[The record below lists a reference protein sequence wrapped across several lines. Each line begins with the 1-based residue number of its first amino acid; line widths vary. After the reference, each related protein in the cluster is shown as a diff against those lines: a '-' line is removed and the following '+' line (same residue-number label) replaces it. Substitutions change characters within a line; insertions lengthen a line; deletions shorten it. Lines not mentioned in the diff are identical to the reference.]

1 MSPPTSPEDER
12 QKRLRLKS
20 GDPEAFAEL
29 FRAHQPAILNYVYRL
44 SNGNRMLAEDVSQQ
58 VFMSFWTHRNEY
70 DLEKPITP
78 LLLTMARNA
87 WLNAAKRE
95 DYRKTSELKED
106 GASHHD
112 RGLEEREL
120 EKVIEKSLASLDEPL
135 REVFVLSRYH
145 GLKYSEIASMLGIS
159 VKTVEARLS
168 RALQDLQ
175 KLLKDFLR

>member
-1 MSPPTSPEDER
+1 MRPPTSPEEDR
-12 QKRLRLKS
+12 QRRLRLKA

-29 FRAHQPAILNYVYRL
+29 FREHQPRILNYIYRL
-44 SNGNRMLAEDVSQQ
+44 SGGNTTLAEDVSQQ

-70 DLEKPITP
+70 DLDKPITP

-106 GASHHD
+106 GASDHD
-112 RGLEEREL
+112 RGLERREL
-120 EKVIEKSLASLDEPL
+120 ETAIEKSLASLDEPL
-135 REVFVLSRYH
+135 REVFILSRYH
-145 GLKYSEIASMLGIS
+145 EMKYAQIAQMLGIS

-175 KLLKDFLR
+175 KLLKDFL

>member
-1 MSPPTSPEDER
+1 MRSPTSPEEER
-12 QKRLRLKS
+12 QRRLRLKS

-29 FRAHQPAILNYVYRL
+29 FREHQPGILNYVYRL
-44 SNGNRMLAEDVSQQ
+44 SGGNSTLAEDVTQQ
-58 VFMSFWTHRNEY
+58 VFMNFWTHRNEY

-87 WLNAAKRE
+87 WLNTAKRE

-106 GASHHD
+106 GASGQD
-112 RGLEEREL
+112 RGLERREL
-120 EKVIEKSLASLDEPL
+120 ETAIEKSLAALDEPL
-135 REVFVLSRYH
+135 REVFLLSRYH
-145 GLKYSEIASMLGIS
+145 EMKYAQIAQMLGIS

-175 KLLKDFLR
+175 KHLKDFL

>member
-1 MSPPTSPEDER
+1 MRSPTPPDDDR
-12 QKRLRLKS
+12 QKRLRLKA

-29 FRAHQPAILNYVYRL
+29 FREQQPGILNYVYRL
-44 SNGNRMLAEDVSQQ
+44 SGGNSPLAEDVSQQ

-70 DLEKPITP
+70 DLDKPLTP

-95 DYRKTSELKED
+95 EYRKTSELKED
-106 GASHHD
+106 GASGQD
-112 RGLEEREL
+112 RGIERKEL
-120 EKVIEKSLASLDEPL
+120 ESAIEKSLASLDEPI
-135 REVFVLSRYH
+135 REVFILSRYH
-145 GLKYSEIASMLGIS
+145 GLKYTQIAQMMGIS

-175 KLLKDFLR
+175 KLLKDFL

>member
-1 MSPPTSPEDER
+1 MRSPTTPEEER

-29 FRAHQPAILNYVYRL
+29 FREQQPGILNYIYRL
-44 SNGNRMLAEDVSQQ
+44 SGGNATLAEDVSQQ
-58 VFMSFWTHRNEY
+58 VFMNFWTHRNEY
-70 DLEKPITP
+70 DLDKPITP

-95 DYRKTSELKED
+95 EYRKTSELKED
-106 GASHHD
+106 GASGHD
-112 RGLEEREL
+112 RGLERREL
-120 EKVIEKSLASLDEPL
+120 EKAIEKSLAALEEPI
-135 REVFVLSRYH
+135 REVFILSRYH
-145 GLKYSEIASMLGIS
+145 EMKYAQIAQMLGIS

-175 KLLKDFLR
+175 KLLKDFL

>member
-1 MSPPTSPEDER
+1 MRSPPPEDDR

-29 FRAHQPAILNYVYRL
+29 FREHQPSILNYVYRL
-44 SNGNRMLAEDVSQQ
+44 SGGNSTLAEDVSQQ

-70 DLEKPITP
+70 DLDKPITP

-106 GASHHD
+106 GASQQD
-112 RGLEEREL
+112 RGLERREL
-120 EKVIEKSLASLDEPL
+120 ETAIEKSLASLEEPL
-135 REVFVLSRYH
+135 REVFILSRYH
-145 GLKYSEIASMLGIS
+145 GLKYSQIAQMLGIS

-175 KLLKDFLR
+175 KLLKDFL

>member
-1 MSPPTSPEDER
+1 MRSPSPPEDDR

-29 FRAHQPAILNYVYRL
+29 FREHQPSILNYVYRL
-44 SNGNRMLAEDVSQQ
+44 SGGNSTLAEDVSQQ

-70 DLEKPITP
+70 DLDKPITP

-106 GASHHD
+106 GASAKD
-112 RGLEEREL
+112 SGLERREL
-120 EKVIEKSLASLDEPL
+120 ETAIEKSLASLEEPL
-135 REVFVLSRYH
+135 REVFILSRYH
-145 GLKYSEIASMLGIS
+145 SLKYSQIAQMLGIS

-175 KLLKDFLR
+175 KLLKDFL

>member
-1 MSPPTSPEDER
+1 MRSPTSPEEER
-12 QKRLRLKS
+12 QKRLRLKA
-20 GDPEAFAEL
+20 GDPEAFADL
-29 FRAHQPAILNYVYRL
+29 FREHQPGILNYVYRL
-44 SNGNRMLAEDVSQQ
+44 SGGNSTLAEDVSQQ

-70 DLEKPITP
+70 DLDKPITP

-106 GASHHD
+106 GASGHD
-112 RGLEEREL
+112 RGLERREL
-120 EKVIEKSLASLDEPL
+120 ETAIEKSLASLDEPL
-135 REVFVLSRYH
+135 REVFILSRYH
-145 GLKYSEIASMLGIS
+145 EMKYAQIAQLMGIS

-175 KLLKDFLR
+175 KLLKDFL

>member
-1 MSPPTSPEDER
+1 MRSPPPPEEDR

-20 GDPEAFAEL
+20 GDPEAFADL
-29 FRAHQPAILNYVYRL
+29 FREYQPPILNYVYRI
-44 SNGNRMLAEDVSQQ
+44 SGGNRTLAEDVSQQ
-58 VFMSFWTHRNEY
+58 VFMNFWTHRNEY
-70 DLEKPITP
+70 DLEKPVMP

-106 GASHHD
+106 GASAQD
-112 RGLEEREL
+112 RGLERREL
-120 EKVIEKSLASLDEPL
+120 ETAIEKSLTSLDEPI
-135 REVFVLSRYH
+135 REVFILSRYH
-145 GLKYSEIASMLGIS
+145 GLKYAQIAQMMGIS

-175 KLLKDFLR
+175 KLLKDFL

>member
-1 MSPPTSPEDER
+1 MRTPPPPEEDR

-20 GDPEAFAEL
+20 GDPDAFAEL
-29 FRAHQPAILNYVYRL
+29 FREYQPSILNYVHRL
-44 SNGNRMLAEDVSQQ
+44 SGGNSTLAEDVSQQ
-58 VFMSFWTHRNEY
+58 VFMNFWTHRNEY
-70 DLEKPITP
+70 DLEKPVMP

-106 GASHHD
+106 GASQQD
-112 RGLEEREL
+112 RGLERREL
-120 EKVIEKSLASLDEPL
+120 ETAIEKSLTALDEPI
-135 REVFVLSRYH
+135 REVFILSRYH
-145 GLKYSEIASMLGIS
+145 GLKYSQIAQMMGIS

-175 KLLKDFLR
+175 KLLKDFL

>member
-1 MSPPTSPEDER
+1 MRSPTSPEEER

-29 FRAHQPAILNYVYRL
+29 FRDQQPGILNYIYRL
-44 SNGNRMLAEDVSQQ
+44 SGGNSTLAEDVSQQ
-58 VFMSFWTHRNEY
+58 VFMNFWTHRNEY

-95 DYRKTSELKED
+95 DYRRTSELKED
-106 GASHHD
+106 GASGHD
-112 RGLEEREL
+112 RGLERREL
-120 EKVIEKSLASLDEPL
+120 EKAIEKSLAALDEPL
-135 REVFVLSRYH
+135 REVFILSRYH
-145 GLKYSEIASMLGIS
+145 EMKYAQIAQMMGIS

-175 KLLKDFLR
+175 KLLKDYL

>member
-1 MSPPTSPEDER
+1 MSPPTPPEDDR

-29 FRAHQPAILNYVYRL
+29 FREYQPGILNYLYRL
-44 SNGNRMLAEDVSQQ
+44 SGGNTTLAEDVSQQ

-70 DLEKPITP
+70 DLDKPITP

-87 WLNAAKRE
+87 WLNTAKRE

-106 GASHHD
+106 GASGHD
-112 RGLEEREL
+112 RGLERREL
-120 EKVIEKSLASLDEPL
+120 ETAIEKSLASLDEPI
-135 REVFVLSRYH
+135 REVFILSRYH
-145 GLKYSEIASMLGIS
+145 EMKYAQIAQMLGVS

-168 RALQDLQ
+168 RALQELQ
-175 KLLKDFLR
+175 KLLKDFL

>member
-1 MSPPTSPEDER
+1 MRSPPTPEDDR

-20 GDPEAFAEL
+20 GDPEAFADL
-29 FRAHQPAILNYVYRL
+29 FREHQPTILNYVYRL
-44 SNGNRMLAEDVSQQ
+44 SGGNSTLAEDVSQQ
-58 VFMSFWTHRNEY
+58 VFMSFWSHRNEY
-70 DLEKPITP
+70 DLDKPITP

-106 GASHHD
+106 GASQQD
-112 RGLEEREL
+112 RGLERREL
-120 EKVIEKSLASLDEPL
+120 ESAIEKSLSALDEPL
-135 REVFVLSRYH
+135 REVFILSRYH
-145 GLKYSEIASMLGIS
+145 SLKYSQIAQMLGIS

-175 KLLKDFLR
+175 KLLKDFL

>member
-1 MSPPTSPEDER
+1 MRSPPPPEDDR

-20 GDPEAFAEL
+20 GDPEAFADLYRE
-29 FRAHQPAILNYVYRL
+29 HQPSILNYVYRL
-44 SNGNRMLAEDVSQQ
+44 SGGNSTLAEDVSQQ

-70 DLEKPITP
+70 DLDKPITP

-106 GASHHD
+106 GASARD
-112 RGLEEREL
+112 RGLERREL
-120 EKVIEKSLASLDEPL
+120 ETAIEKSLASLEEPL
-135 REVFVLSRYH
+135 REVFILSRYH
-145 GLKYSEIASMLGIS
+145 SLKYSQIAQMLGIS
-159 VKTVEARLS
+159 IKTVEARLS

-175 KLLKDFLR
+175 KLLKDFL